1 MIEDLPDILHRLI
14 GQKDHLQVRFPEPDI
29 SVPALAFNVPF
40 PRLEI
45 VLEGQLNEQGLP
57 LAASTL
63 TTLQVLYVQAGKWT
77 LPQWTGPATTLS
89 ILFGRQKLGFSIQ
102 RWDGKSLHTEKQS
115 VSRLGPRV
123 GSYLLLSLNEVSL
136 QPDPLTAR

>member
-14 GQKDHLQVRFPEPDI
+14 GQKDYLQVRFPEPDI

-102 RWDGKSLHTEKQS
+102 RWDGKACTRKN
-115 VSRLGPRV
+115 RAFPGLGRAWVP
-123 GSYLLLSLNEVSL
+123 
-136 QPDPLTAR
+136 TCC

>member
-1 MIEDLPDILHRLI
+1 M
-14 GQKDHLQVRFPEPDI
+14 
-29 SVPALAFNVPF
+29 PALAFNVPF

-102 RWDGKSLHTEKQS
+102 RWDGKACTRKTE
-115 VSRLGPRV
+115 RFPAWA
-123 GSYLLLSLNEVSL
+123 
-136 QPDPLTAR
+136 ARGFLPVAEPE

>member
-77 LPQWTGPATTLS
+77 LPT
-89 ILFGRQKLGFSIQ
+89 
-102 RWDGKSLHTEKQS
+102 
-115 VSRLGPRV
+115 
-123 GSYLLLSLNEVSL
+123 N
-136 QPDPLTAR
+136 

>member
-77 LPQWTGPATTLS
+77 LPQWAGPAPT
-89 ILFGRQKLGFSIQ
+89 GC
-102 RWDGKSLHTEKQS
+102 
-115 VSRLGPRV
+115 GPVR
-123 GSYLLLSLNEVSL
+123 
-136 QPDPLTAR
+136 PLP

>member
-63 TTLQVLYVQAGKWT
+63 TTLQVLYVQAGKRAVAPW
-77 LPQWTGPATTLS
+77 PGPAHS
-89 ILFGRQKLGFSIQ
+89 P
-102 RWDGKSLHTEKQS
+102 
-115 VSRLGPRV
+115 RLQFCR
-123 GSYLLLSLNEVSL
+123 
-136 QPDPLTAR
+136 AKM

>member
-77 LPQWTGPATTLS
+77 LPPGHYPEHSVWSAETGIQYSALGRKKPAHGKTER
-89 ILFGRQKLGFSIQ
+89 FPAWAARGF
-102 RWDGKSLHTEKQS
+102 LPVAE
-115 VSRLGPRV
+115 P
-123 GSYLLLSLNEVSL
+123 E
-136 QPDPLTAR
+136 

>member
-63 TTLQVLYVQAGKWT
+63 TTLQVLYAGGEVDAAAVDRSGHYPEHSVWSAETGIQYSALGRKKPAHGKTERFPAWAAREF
-77 LPQWTGPATTLS
+77 LPVAEP
-89 ILFGRQKLGFSIQ
+89 
-102 RWDGKSLHTEKQS
+102 E
-115 VSRLGPRV
+115 
-123 GSYLLLSLNEVSL
+123 
-136 QPDPLTAR
+136 